1 MQLVKKLFI
10 YYLYMIFIFFLT
22 RVALFIIYFDRFSD
36 SGVNYWLSFLYGLK
50 MDTIVA
56 SIFLTIPLIILT
68 LSPTT
73 IAKLANT
80 FLRIYFLIVFIT
92 IIFIDIATFEFFAEY
107 DVRPDFK
114 FVEFLA
120 YPKEVFNML
129 IAGYKLPLIVAFMT
143 IFIFSLLFLK
153 KSKNSFIDII
163 KIPWKKRVIWFLPLL
178 IVLFIGIRSSFGHRP
193 ANLSDAMYSTNRI
206 VNEITKNSL
215 YSISYAI
222 YANKKYESKVL
233 NMYGSMDIQEALY
246 RVANQLGINGNDIN
260 SSSIFS
266 RLEKTHFPTHKDKNL
281 VIFLQ
286 ESIGYQFVTPQ
297 IMPNLLKL
305 KNEGIWFENLYS
317 NGTRSIRG
325 IAGVTSGFLAV
336 PGKGVVKRN
345 KSQSNFFT
353 FASILKPL
361 GYHTMFLYGGE
372 ARFDNMR
379 SWFLGN
385 GFDEIIE
392 QKDYKNPI
400 FVATWGVSDEDLVNK
415 ANKRFNELYAQ
426 KKPFAALMFSSS
438 NHTPFEIPTNRITLV
453 DKEKKYSV
461 KNAIKYADFAIG
473 KFFKDAKKLPYYKD
487 TIFVVVADHNI
498 RVYGDDIVPINM
510 FHIPALILGK
520 NIKPQIY
527 TSLAS
532 QPDILATALDLL
544 GKDFKYPILGN
555 SIFSDNKQNIN
566 FMKFNENYAL
576 RVDDKVAILT
586 PNKPAQTFIYK
597 DKKLIPT
604 LHDKELE
611 KDVLAFIITLN
622 YLYEKQL
629 YK

>member
-246 RVANQLGINGNDIN
+246 RVASQLGINGNNIN